1 MLAHVCAVWSVNVLI
16 SNYLGH
22 CYTIVDIPGCS
33 YLPILDTL
41 QWAVSMCELPGN
53 VHDYAAHTVH
63 ILNSFGF
70 EFSDACS
77 VSSDLSSSLRYSE
90 PILDVCTIYE
100 PSLSTRL
107 RIGWR
112 IQDPAGPLLAAN
124 NRRHTGH
131 RPLQPQYWP
140 LEGSLTFT
148 GKRNMYILQKY
159 VSRGEQ

>member
-1 MLAHVCAVWSVNVLI
+1 MCVCAVWSVNVLI

-41 QWAVSMCELPGN
+41 QWAVSMWAPWECSLLPST
-53 VHDYAAHTVH
+53 HTQH
-63 ILNSFGF
+63 SHLFWF
-70 EFSDACS
+70 EFKSACS
-77 VSSDLSSSLRYSE
+77 VSSDLSSSLRYIE

-100 PSLSTRL
+100 PSLSTRQ

-112 IQDPAGPLLAAN
+112 TEDPAGPLLAAN

-159 VSRGEQ
+159 VSRGS